1 MKIWKEKKMC
11 NHNKPYRKNLLI
23 IDNHD
28 SFTFNLV
35 DLLRPICEE
44 HQIKMEITQSANLD
58 LDAVDAFSHL
68 LISPGPDVP
77 RAYPNTFLMLA
88 RYYQHKSI
96 LGICLGHQT
105 LCEFFGAELYNLAEV
120 RHGKQGRVEQI
131 STNPIFEGLPK
142 YFKVGLY
149 HSWAIS
155 QNSLKNSPLVATTVC
170 DQSVLMAFKHQHL
183 PIYGV
188 QFHPE
193 SFITEYGDHIL
204 RNWLTGSS

>member
-1 MKIWKEKKMC
+1 L
-11 NHNKPYRKNLLI
+11 LLI

-35 DLLRPICEE
+35 DLLRKLEVEMKIV
-44 HQIKMEITQSANLD
+44 SSDALD
-58 LDAVDAFSHL
+58 LDEVEQFSHI

-77 RAYPNTFLMLA
+77 RAYPKTFEMLE
-88 RYYQHKSI
+88 RYANHKPI

-105 LCEFFGAELYNLAEV
+105 LCEFFGGTLYNLAQV
-120 RHGKQGRVEQI
+120 RHGEQRPVQQI
-131 STNPIFEGLPK
+131 LDNPLFEGLPEH
-142 YFKVGLY
+142 FLVGLY

-155 QNSLKNSPLVATTVC
+155 QDSLKNTPLVATTLC
-170 DQSVLMAFKHQHL
+170 DQNVLMAFKHQSL

-193 SFITEYGDHIL
+193 SFLTEYGEQML
-204 RNWLTGSS
+204 RNWLAMKS